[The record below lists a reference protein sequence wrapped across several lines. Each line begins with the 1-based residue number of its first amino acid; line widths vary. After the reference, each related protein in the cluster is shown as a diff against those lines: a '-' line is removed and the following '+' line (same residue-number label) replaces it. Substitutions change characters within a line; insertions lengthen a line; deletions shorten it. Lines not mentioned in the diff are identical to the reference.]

1 MTLRTVFGIAAFC
14 VGSMAN
20 AAITDLSTWT
30 LVEDPPNANFSA
42 AQSATNATLSAG
54 GPIPAGVD
62 IGFQS
67 VTGDTVAN
75 STGGYFFDPTDD
87 FSIAIDYDWT
97 FNSASGFLGLGFGIG
112 EDSDGMNSAGVAM
125 LTSNGS
131 PFLSFAGAARINDA
145 DQAPLVLGTSASSL
159 SGSLFV
165 SYEASSGDI
174 VLGASTSTGAAAPT
188 VSGTYAGI
196 QNQWNDEDLLASFFV
211 RSDGPAGG
219 EWLGGD
225 ASAVF
230 SNFRVLSGSAVA
242 IPEPSSLVALTLLGS
257 YIACRRRRTPIV

>member
-1 MTLRTVFGIAAFC
+1 MRTLFGFVLPWIVC
-14 VGSMAN
+14 SVAN

-42 AQSATNATLSAG
+42 AQTAVNATLSAA
-54 GPIPAGVD
+54 GPVPAGVD

-67 VTGDTVAN
+67 VSGDTVSN
-75 STGGYFFDPTDD
+75 STAGHYFDTNSD

-125 LTSNGS
+125 ATSNGS
-131 PFLSFAGAARINDA
+131 PFLTFGGAARVNDA
-145 DQAPLVLGTSASSL
+145 DQAPLVLGATTSSL

-165 SYEASSGDI
+165 SYEAASGDI
-174 VLGASTSTGAAAPT
+174 LLGAATSTGAAAPT
-188 VSGTYAGI
+188 VTGTYSGI
-196 QNQWNDEDLLASFFV
+196 QNQWNDEALLASFFI

-219 EWLGGD
+219 QWLGGD
-225 ASAVF
+225 ADAVF
-230 SNFRVLSGSAVA
+230 SNFRILSGSAVA
-242 IPEPSSLVALTLLGS
+242 VPEPSAVGVIALFGTTL
-257 YIACRRRRTPIV
+257 AMRRRR